1 MTAESAVA
9 WSLVTLFVLLLIAG
23 VGLGLWSLVRQDGS
37 RGSRAAEILGE
48 RLARGEIAPDEYRE
62 RLSVIEGADRAQRP
76 RAGLVA
82 VVLVAI
88 GAVGTV
94 AAGAWAVT
102 SSWDWMQ
109 DMMDGDMGSMM
120 SMMQG
125 GSTERSAPTPR
136 SDARTLTVEA
146 REFSFTPSEIRLRPG
161 ETVNIELENVG
172 RMFHTLTIGELDFD
186 LRAQSGDAI
195 AGALSVERPGTY
207 EFICTVP
214 QHAESGMRGR
224 LVVSE

>member
-23 VGLGLWSLVRQDGS
+23 LGVGLWSLVRRNGS
-37 RGSRAAEILGE
+37 RDGRAAEILAE
-48 RLARGEIAPDEYRE
+48 RLARGDIAPDEYRE
-62 RLSVIEGADRAQRP
+62 RLSVIEGPNRTSRP
-76 RAGLVA
+76 RTGLWAIVLIA
-82 VVLVAI
+82 V

-94 AAGAWAVT
+94 GAGAWAAT

-120 SMMQG
+120 SMMQSG
-125 GSTERSAPTPR
+125 PTERSAPAPQ
-136 SDARTLTVEA
+136 SDAPTLTVEG
-146 REFSFTPSEIRLRPG
+146 REFSFTPNEIRLRPG
-161 ETVNIELENVG
+161 ETVNVEFENEG
-172 RMFHTLTIGELDFD
+172 HMFHTLTIGELDFD

-195 AGALSVERPGTY
+195 AGALTVERAGTY

-224 LVVSE
+224 IVVSE